1 MPKPTILVVP
11 LLHLGLGEPVVPRAS
26 HVTFQYTP
34 AVGGRGGAA
43 QGLELGLGEQRLL
56 DQPDLLRQGL
66 RSAPGSVVDVPA
78 SLSRLTH
85 PATQH
90 ESDPP

>member
-1 MPKPTILVVP
+1 MVSRSSRVP
-11 LLHLGLGEPVVPRAS
+11 AMSLSSVHA
-26 HVTFQYTP
+26 P

-66 RSAPGSVVDVPA
+66 RGAPGSVVDAPA
-78 SLSRLTH
+78 SLSRAAVIRLTH
-85 PATQH
+85 PAAQH